1 MSARSPAR
9 HGRVDR
15 DAISFQPDAV
25 AIELDPLPRSAR
37 IVLPTIV
44 LALAAAITW
53 AALAEVDRIVTAT
66 GKLVTREPLI
76 VLQSLETAV
85 VRQLDV
91 QVGDR
96 VRAGQVVAVLDPTFA
111 GADLSASRAEVA
123 ILDAQMA
130 RVRAEMSGSRSIEA
144 TIEVP
149 EETLAIER
157 QLLLNRSNEYQ
168 ARIEAFA
175 ARERKARSELDE
187 TGKLLATLQKRRE
200 NVVEVVTMRETL
212 IDRGASSR
220 LNLITAENERLAV
233 DQELT
238 QLGIRRKSL
247 EEEIQTVMAERE
259 AFMTER
265 RRQLTEHLIEST
277 RQRER
282 LINQLTKS
290 ERRTS
295 LVSLVS
301 DVDGVV
307 LERARLSVGSVAQS
321 AQALVT
327 IVPSNAVLECEV
339 EIPSKDIAYVRGTD
353 TAAIKLEAFPF
364 QKYGT
369 VGGRITRM
377 APDAVQKP
385 VNEGGSVTYKARIGL
400 DAQRLVSAAEVAL
413 APGMVVTAEIKV
425 GHRTVLSY
433 FLYPLIRA
441 LDEGIREP

>member
-1 MSARSPAR
+1 MSARAPDR
-9 HGRVDR
+9 RGQVDR
-15 DAISFQPDAV
+15 SAIAFQPDAV

-37 IVLPTIV
+37 IILPTIV

-53 AALAEVDRIVTAT
+53 AALAQVDRIVTAT

-96 VRAGQVVAVLDPTFA
+96 VKAGQVVAVLDPTFA

-130 RVRAEMSGSRSIEA
+130 RVRAEMAGSRSIAA
-144 TIEVP
+144 TAEVP

-187 TGKLLATLQKRRE
+187 TGKLLATLQKRRQ

-247 EEEIQTVMAERE
+247 EEEIQTVLAERE
-259 AFMTER
+259 AFITER
-265 RRQLTEHLIEST
+265 RRQLTEQFIDST

-282 LINQLTKS
+282 LVNQLTKS

-301 DVDGVV
+301 DVEGVV

-369 VGGRITRM
+369 VPGRITRM

-400 DAQRLVSAAEVAL
+400 DTQRLLSAPEVAL